1 MIIGLTQLYENLDT
15 TLNISADAPPRA
27 WHNAAHSASHNQ
39 QWCKIILR
47 ALRGLHVLP
56 KLEYTAHVNKE
67 DDMLALEIR
76 SLWVN
81 PHFATT
87 LSSCARCYAD
97 YRFHPFA
104 RN

>member
-1 MIIGLTQLYENLDT
+1 MGGGG
-15 TLNISADAPPRA
+15 
-27 WHNAAHSASHNQ
+27 HNAAHSASHNQ

-87 LSSCARCYAD
+87 LSSCARCYGLQVS
-97 YRFHPFA
+97 PFCTELINWTNNA
-104 RN
+104 SQVKS